1 MKFIK
6 LKNSLQE
13 NSLFEKQLLNELK
26 NLSKTFPKNW
36 QITLLLSRQIEI

>member
-13 NSLFEKQLLNELK
+13 NSVSEKQLLDDLK
-26 NLSKTFPKNW
+26 IFQKHFQKIGKSHCFW
-36 QITLLLSRQIEI
+36 QIS